1 MKKLFFIL
9 FLLPFVLLSQN
20 KTEIEYFE
28 SGNKKLGVDNLFG
41 AIADYKEAIKIN
53 TKSSKAYY
61 GRAVAIA
68 ILVYRKELEREDLSL
83 AINDLNTALS
93 IDNNN
98 YRFLLKRAELKYQQ
112 NDFYGSI
119 NDAKNAIDGFKN
131 FYNKETDV
139 PEVYENPIASRIGYT
154 NVHSLNDEKIE
165 VYYMYYYLT
174 GSSKVQLGDYD
185 GAMNDLNE
193 AIKIG
198 NSQFLYYPMC
208 YTDRGYLKYQLG
220 DLNGALS
227 DLSKSIELLPG
238 EVPYQYRAYVKFE
251 LGDLDGAI
259 KDISKSIEF
268 NPNSFYYATSSYF
281 KSQLDYYKQAEQD
294 ILKAIELEPE
304 NIEFKYLLINYIYYS
319 GKPNEAL
326 EELNKNL
333 KNFSNT
339 PLYCFFFEMRAQI
352 KIGINKSFEV
362 EKALGLNDIKGGC
375 LDLKKGLELSKKL
388 SEEDLQ
394 NFEYIYF
401 DTDQVQKL
409 IEQYCN

>member
-28 SGNKKLGVDNLFG
+28 SGNKKLIDDNLFG

-53 TKSSKAYY
+53 PKSSKAYY
-61 GRAVAIA
+61 GRAVAIKN
-68 ILVYRKELEREDLSL
+68 LVFRKELEREDLSL
-83 AINDLNTALS
+83 AINDLNTALT

-98 YRFLLKRAELKYQQ
+98 YRFLLLRAELKYQQ
-112 NDFYGSI
+112 KDFYGSI

-139 PEVYENPIASRIGYT
+139 SKGYVKPIASKIGYT
-154 NVHSLNDEKIE
+154 FTKNYENIQ
-165 VYYMYYYLT
+165 VYYMYYYFT
-174 GSSKVQLGDYD
+174 GASKVQLGDYD

-198 NSQFLYYPMC
+198 NSQFSYYSMC
-208 YTDRGYLKYQLG
+208 YTDRGYLKYELG

-238 EVPYQYRAYVKFE
+238 GVSYEYRAYIKFE

-268 NPNSFYYATSSYF
+268 NPDSFKYATSSYF

-304 NIEFKYLLINYIYYS
+304 NIELKYLLINYIHYS

-339 PLYCFFFEMRAQI
+339 PLYCFFF
-352 KIGINKSFEV
+352 
-362 EKALGLNDIKGGC
+362 
-375 LDLKKGLELSKKL
+375 
-388 SEEDLQ
+388 
-394 NFEYIYF
+394 
-401 DTDQVQKL
+401 
-409 IEQYCN
+409 

>member
-53 TKSSKAYY
+53 PKSSKAYY

-139 PEVYENPIASRIGYT
+139 PEVYVNPIASRIGYT
-154 NVHSLNDEKIE
+154 KNDENIE
-165 VYYMYYYLT
+165 VYYMYYYFT
-174 GSSKVQLGDYD
+174 GASKVQLGDYD
-185 GAMNDLNE
+185 GAMNDLNQ

-208 YTDRGYLKYQLG
+208 FTDRGYLKYQLG

-227 DLSKSIELLPG
+227 DLSKSIELLPR

-259 KDISKSIEF
+259 NDISKSIQL
-268 NPNSFYYATSSYF
+268 NPKSFYYATSSYF

-294 ILKAIELEPE
+294 ILKAIQLEPE
-304 NIEFKYLLINYIYYS
+304 NIEFKYLLISYIYYS

-339 PLYCFFFEMRAQI
+339 PLYCMFYELRALI
-352 KIGINKSFEV
+352 KFGLNKFFEV